1 MTSERHF
8 FLFCNFRK
16 WIHIFL
22 GQVKWGC
29 VTCFLPHQTS
39 FPDIYQ
45 STVNTAGHVVHEPWV
60 DKISALLRLWADSD
74 AACTWVSFL
83 GNCMF
88 SRQLYVHCF
97 LCVALLPTIHRNGPL
112 QYDRIVSGMMGQSI
126 LFTASVS
133 RRHNANW
140 LGKQR
145 DMSLLGIEPAP
156 LPGQAR
162 PLTRLD
168 SSPSARLHV
177 CGCQLLPSHSDW
189 THIGTSQQSTC
200 RIDSSGNS
208 YAPVGM

>member
-8 FLFCNFRK
+8 FVFCNFRK

-22 GQVKWGC
+22 GQVKWGWGDL
-29 VTCFLPHQTS
+29 FPSTS
-39 FPDIYQ
+39 NILSRHLSEYCEHSRARGAWALSWSDI
-45 STVNTAGHVVHEPWV
+45 SSSSVVGRFRRSMHMSEF
-60 DKISALLRLWADSD
+60 S
-74 AACTWVSFL
+74 

-177 CGCQLLPSHSDW
+177 CGCQLLPSHSYW